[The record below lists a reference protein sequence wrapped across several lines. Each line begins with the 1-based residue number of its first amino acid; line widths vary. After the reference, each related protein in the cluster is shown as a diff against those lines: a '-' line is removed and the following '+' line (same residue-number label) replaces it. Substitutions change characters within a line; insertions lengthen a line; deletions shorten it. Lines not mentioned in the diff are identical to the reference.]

1 MKGFREIRIILKE
14 FASRS
19 TIAGLHYAFE
29 PNQSKLSNILWMILI
44 IILTFFGVYTSVRNY
59 EEWKAEPV
67 LTTLA
72 STGLPIAEIPFPSVV
87 ICSQGVDHEGYW
99 AAFYKLIFENLNK
112 TGSAKINLSPI
123 RYQRVLASKVLQNVS
138 TILTNLKN
146 NFFLLRKSNF
156 RKLFHFLNT
165 AVIK

>member
-1 MKGFREIRIILKE
+1 MKGFREIRIILRE

-29 PNQSKLSNILWMILI
+29 PNQSKFSNILWMILI
-44 IILTFFGVYTSVRNY
+44 IILTFFGDYTSVQNY
-59 EEWKAEPV
+59 GEWKAEPV

-112 TGSAKINLSPI
+112 TGSAKINISPI
-123 RYQRVLASKVLQNVS
+123 RYQRVFASKVLQNVS
-138 TILTNLKN
+138 TILTSLQNI
-146 NFFLLRKSNF
+146 FFLLRKGNF
-156 RKLFHFLNT
+156 RKLFHFLST
-165 AVIK
+165 AVVK

>member
-1 MKGFREIRIILKE
+1 
-14 FASRS
+14 
-19 TIAGLHYAFE
+19 
-29 PNQSKLSNILWMILI
+29 MILI
-44 IILTFFGVYTSVRNY
+44 IILTFFGVYTSVQNY

-112 TGSAKINLSPI
+112 TGSAKINISPI
-123 RYQRVLASKVLQNVS
+123 RYQRVFASKVLQNVS
-138 TILTNLKN
+138 TILSSLQN
-146 NFFLLRKSNF
+146 NFFF
-156 RKLFHFLNT
+156 
-165 AVIK
+165 